1 MRPLHSS
8 TDGADAALRTAFKVA
23 LSLGLTAVFLYLFLR
38 NFEIGAAWES
48 LRAGDARL
56 IAAAVAVNLA
66 GLVVRAWRWRYLLA
80 PVRRGVGMYNLS
92 STTFIGYMV
101 SFLVPFRIGEVVR
114 PVLLARRE
122 RVSVSGALAT
132 VAVERVLDAVTILAF
147 YLVFMLTAHGS
158 GILQAAAAEAG
169 GQGAGAFLRR
179 AAFAGGVIVI
189 VALPLLLALVYRPQ
203 PLLRGLHRLHGRVH
217 AGLAARIIEA
227 AEKFVEGLGVVK
239 RGRDLAP
246 ALGLSI
252 LTWLMID
259 LNAWIVFRAF
269 DLPLRF
275 LDTLL
280 FMVPHAV
287 GIAVPTPGG
296 VGAYEYLAQVSLSGF
311 WGVAPARAAAVAL
324 TLHAVVVLPII
335 AAGLIFMWRDG
346 LRAAD
351 VRGLAER
358 DAVPRGGRP

>member
-1 MRPLHSS
+1 M
-8 TDGADAALRTAFKVA
+8 TTALKVA
-23 LSLGLTAVFLYLFLR
+23 LSLGLTAVFLFLFLR
-38 NFEIGAAWES
+38 NFEIAAAWES

-66 GLVVRAWRWRYLLA
+66 GLFVRAWRWRYLLA

-132 VAVERVLDAVTILAF
+132 VAVERVLDAITILAL
-147 YLVFMLTAHGS
+147 YLAFLMTAHGA
-158 GILQAAAAEAG
+158 GILTAAAAAAE
-169 GQGAGAFLRR
+169 GQGAGVFLRR
-179 AAFAGGVIVI
+179 AAFAGGLLVVL
-189 VALPLLLALVYRPQ
+189 ALPVLLAVVYRPQ
-203 PLLRGLHRLHGRVH
+203 PFLRGLHRLHGRIH

-239 RGRDLAP
+239 HGRDLAR
-246 ALGLSI
+246 ALGLSL
-252 LTWLMID
+252 LTWLIID
-259 LNAWIVFRAF
+259 LNAWVVFRAF

-275 LDTLL
+275 LDTFL

-311 WGVAPARAAAVAL
+311 WNVAPAQAAAVAL

-335 AAGLIFMWRDG
+335 AVGLIFMWRDG
-346 LRAAD
+346 LHAAD
-351 VRGLAER
+351 VRGLAAR
-358 DAVPRGGRP
+358 AAAPRGGRA